1 MAVMTE
7 ALLQDAI
14 PLVVSMDYPG
24 AVVSVNRCYRHANG
38 RKYLHAAAR
47 RWRDTLAE
55 SLGWT
60 LYEAGLRGV
69 ALARPILVRID
80 ASYTDE
86 AHATDADNL
95 CKLTWDA
102 AKVALGVD
110 DRHFQPERGVTCYG
124 ANIPSITVTVF
135 VRREEG

>member
-1 MAVMTE
+1 MT
-7 ALLQDAI
+7 DAI
-14 PLVVSMDYPG
+14 PLVVGMDYPG
-24 AVVSVNRCYRHANG
+24 KVISVNHCYAHASSG
-38 RKYLHAAAR
+38 RVVLRSAAK

-55 SLGWT
+55 GIGWT

-69 ALARPILVRID
+69 PLARPILVRID

-86 AHATDADNL
+86 AHGTDVDNL

-124 ANIPSITVTVF
+124 AAIPSITVTVF

>member
-1 MAVMTE
+1 MTE

-14 PLVVSMDYPG
+14 SLVVPMDYPG
-24 AVVSVNRCYRHANG
+24 AVISVNHCYAHVNG
-38 RKYLHAAAR
+38 RVVLRSEAK

-69 ALARPILVRID
+69 PLARPILVRID

-86 AHATDADNL
+86 AHATDPTNL
-95 CKLTWDA
+95 RKLVDDA
-102 AKVALGVD
+102 VEAALGVN
-110 DRHFQPERGVTCYG
+110 DRHVQPERGVTCYG
-124 ANIPSITVTVF
+124 AAIPMIVVTVF
-135 VRREEG
+135 VRREENCQ

>member
-1 MAVMTE
+1 MTE

-14 PLVVSMDYPG
+14 PLVVPMDYPG
-24 AVVSVNRCYRHANG
+24 GVISVNHCYAQVNG
-38 RKYLHAAAR
+38 RVVLRSAAK
-47 RWRDTLAE
+47 RWRDTLADGI
-55 SLGWT
+55 GWT

-69 ALARPILVRID
+69 PLARPILVRID

-86 AHATDADNL
+86 AHATDVDNL

-124 ANIPSITVTVF
+124 AAIPSITVTVF

>member
-1 MAVMTE
+1 MTE
-7 ALLQDAI
+7 ALLKDAI
-14 PLVVSMDYPG
+14 PLVVPMDYPG
-24 AVVSVNRCYRHANG
+24 HVISVNHCYAHANG
-38 RKYLHAAAR
+38 RVVLRSAAK

-80 ASYTDE
+80 ASYVDE
-86 AHATDADNL
+86 AHGTDVDNL

-110 DRHFQPERGVTCYG
+110 DRHFQPERGTTCYG
-124 ANIPSITVTVF
+124 AAIPSITVTVF
-135 VRREEG
+135 VRREGG